1 MTENIETLSE
11 RSFAAARGIVDDR
24 DPRMVL
30 LAVLGCADS
39 WVPEAR
45 VIGNV
50 RAGDI
55 SRAIRST
62 LLFVVTPHEYASS
75 YEFRADEGAYVP
87 TDGERAMIEDAI
99 NGFLGENSIH
109 PHPAAEE
116 IKRLEAALFA
126 KQLEANG
133 YLKAVGKLQEA
144 KSEGEEPERQAA
156 WYEDSTG
163 CFHMSLDVALIEKNA
178 RDNGHEA
185 HYLYGEP
192 VAPKARDSAAPINA
206 ERHERALPVAYV
218 PQSVIDSLCRGFSG
232 LYEMSNKPAP
242 GHRPDCTVPLYAAPP
257 PPAAVQE
264 PVAVKAL
271 DWQRFNDRE
280 GDLRAETIVGVY
292 MVRPSTATK
301 DASRLYLPGKPHHE
315 AQIFDDLKAAKAAA
329 QADFESR
336 IRSALSTATPET
348 KP

>member
-1 MTENIETLSE
+1 MIENTETLSE
-11 RSFAAARGIVDDR
+11 KSFAAAYCNVDDR

-39 WVPEAR
+39 WVPDAR
-45 VIGNV
+45 IIGNV

-55 SRAIRST
+55 SRAIRSA
-62 LLFVVTPHEYASS
+62 LLFVVTPHEYASR
-75 YEFRADEGAYVP
+75 YEFRADEGDYVP
-87 TDGERAMIEDAI
+87 TDGERTMIEDAI
-99 NGFLGENSIH
+99 SGFLGENSIH

-126 KQLEANG
+126 KQVEANG
-133 YLKAVGKLQEA
+133 YLKAVGKLQRA
-144 KSEGEEPERQAA
+144 KSEGEEPAPQAA

-163 CFHMSLDVALIEKNA
+163 CFHMSLDVALIEGNA
-178 RDNGHEA
+178 RDNGHES

-206 ERHERALPVAYV
+206 ERHERALPAVWISNA
-218 PQSVIDSLCRGFSG
+218 DFAEMASG
-232 LYEMSNKPAP
+232 NLNYGQTARLSNFRK
-242 GHRPDCTVPLYAAPP
+242 GDFTVPLYAV

-271 DWQRFNDRE
+271 EWSDP
-280 GDLRAETIVGVY
+280 AEPNETCSYNHVIAKAVFVY
-292 MVRPSTATK
+292 SIEWKAWKKYDAFTVYRDGEFLDSLAT
-301 DASRLYLPGKPHHE
+301 L
-315 AQIFDDLKAAKAAA
+315 DDAKAAA

>member
-11 RSFAAARGIVDDR
+11 RSFAAARGNVDDR

-75 YEFRADEGAYVP
+75 YEFRADEGDYVP

-133 YLKAVGKLQEA
+133 YLKAVGKLQE
-144 KSEGEEPERQAA
+144 E
-156 WYEDSTG
+156 
-163 CFHMSLDVALIEKNA
+163 L
-178 RDNGHEA
+178 
-185 HYLYGEP
+185 
-192 VAPKARDSAAPINA
+192 
-206 ERHERALPVAYV
+206 
-218 PQSVIDSLCRGFSG
+218 
-232 LYEMSNKPAP
+232 
-242 GHRPDCTVPLYAAPP
+242 
-257 PPAAVQE
+257 
-264 PVAVKAL
+264 
-271 DWQRFNDRE
+271 
-280 GDLRAETIVGVY
+280 
-292 MVRPSTATK
+292 
-301 DASRLYLPGKPHHE
+301 
-315 AQIFDDLKAAKAAA
+315 
-329 QADFESR
+329 
-336 IRSALSTATPET
+336 SALSTSQSDGGRVDG
-348 KP
+348 